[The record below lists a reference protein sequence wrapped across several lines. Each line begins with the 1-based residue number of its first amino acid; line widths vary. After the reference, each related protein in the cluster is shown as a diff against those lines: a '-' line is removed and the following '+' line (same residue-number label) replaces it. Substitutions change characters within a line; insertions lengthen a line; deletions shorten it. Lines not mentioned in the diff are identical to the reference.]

1 LGDRPVRS
9 VYIGQLAAARGRAAL
24 GVYGLGSCVALIL
37 FDPGQGLG
45 GLAHVLLP
53 GPKPAGA
60 APGDLPAKY
69 CTDALAALRAELAA
83 MGAKERALRAALVGG
98 ARLFQSEVDLDQ
110 GIGTRNVEA
119 IRLLLKRERIALAA
133 EETGGEQ
140 GRTVVFELPE
150 CRLRVRTLRGGW
162 TERELREGG

>member
-1 LGDRPVRS
+1 MTDRPLES
-9 VYIGQLAAARGRAAL
+9 VFIGQLAVARGTASLAIH
-24 GVYGLGSCVALIL
+24 GLGSCVALIL
-37 FDPGQGLG
+37 FDPGRGLG

-53 GPKPAGA
+53 GPKPSGTSAR
-60 APGDLPAKY
+60 DLPAKY
-69 CTDALAALRAELAA
+69 CTDALEALRSELAT
-83 MGAKERALRAALVGG
+83 MGAREAALRAALVGG

-119 IRLLLKRERIALAA
+119 IRVLLAREGIALAA
-133 EETGGEQ
+133 EDTGGEQ

-162 TERELREGG
+162 TERDLRVAT